1 MLDLNTVNHVLGV
14 SADLKTAERVN
25 AKLDY
30 PNSNSRFDEAPQ
42 VLSFQC
48 FSSGVHVWEVEAEG
62 HWDIAVSYKSIQRK
76 CKETSAFGNNTE
88 SWSLVHKGK
97 GNLFACHNKTKTPVS
112 RALQSSRIAVVVNF
126 EEGSI
131 SFSAVDS
138 TVTQLHEFKTELS
151 QPVCLGLGLHHVDPP
166 SRVSIVKAS

>member
-30 PNSNSRFDEAPQ
+30 PNSYSRFDEAPQ
-42 VLSFQC
+42 VLSSQC

-138 TVTQLHEFKTELS
+138 TITQLHEFKAELS